1 MSKQMGNPE
10 EGSRTLGAIEKR
22 YGTTKKLAA
31 EGSKSALSKVK
42 NMKANKTDTGK
53 PADPVE
59 LDPAKQGIQNTSLT
73 N

>member
-1 MSKQMGNPE
+1 MSKQMGSPE
-10 EGSRTLGAIEKR
+10 EGSRTLGVIEKR

-31 EGSKSALSKVK
+31 EGSKGALSKVK

-59 LDPAKQGIQNTSLT
+59 LDPVKNDIIGQGYN
-73 N
+73 